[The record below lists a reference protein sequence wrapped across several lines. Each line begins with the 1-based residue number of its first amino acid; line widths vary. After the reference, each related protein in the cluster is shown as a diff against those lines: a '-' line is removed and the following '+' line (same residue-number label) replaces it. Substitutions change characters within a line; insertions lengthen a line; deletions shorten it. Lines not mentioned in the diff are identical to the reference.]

1 MTSHTTSAYDCT
13 ANGSGLAANGTA
25 LKSVSNG
32 SGGHPNYGAT
42 VIDSRA
48 VDYLLMKLR
57 SKNTKGKEFMVYGDR
72 LMRILAEEALCRLP
86 SVVEGKVETPCGTAH
101 GLVDDQGKERKICLV
116 SVVRSGD
123 ILQEAVRQ
131 LEPGVKVGK
140 ILIQRDEDCPN
151 KTPKLFYK
159 KLPKDISECFVILV
173 DPMLATSGSAR
184 MALDVLV
191 ADQVDP
197 NNIMFLNLICAPE
210 GLKKL
215 QQDYPQVHVV
225 TGAIDSHLNE
235 HAYIVPGLGDYGDR
249 YYGTE

>member
-1 MTSHTTSAYDCT
+1 MSPPSNT
-13 ANGSGLAANGTA
+13 ASSEQNGKNGSSSSHDDLT
-25 LKSVSNG
+25 
-32 SGGHPNYGAT
+32 YGAT
-42 VIDSRA
+42 VIKSRA

-57 SKNTKGKEFMVYGDR
+57 CKHTKGKEFMVYGDR

-86 SVVEGKVETPCGTAH
+86 SIKRGCVDTPCGLAE
-101 GLVDDQGKERKICLV
+101 GLIDDRKADICLV

-140 ILIQRDEDCPN
+140 ILIQRDEKCPE

-159 KLPKDISECFVILV
+159 KLPRDIADCFVMLV

-184 MALDVLV
+184 MAIQVLV
-191 ADQVDP
+191 DSGVDP
-197 NNIMFLNLICAPE
+197 KNIMFLNLICAPE

-215 QQDYPQVHVV
+215 NQQFPQVQVV
-225 TGAIDSHLNE
+225 TGAVDSHLNE
-235 HAYIVPGLGDYGDR
+235 HSYIVPGLGDYGDR